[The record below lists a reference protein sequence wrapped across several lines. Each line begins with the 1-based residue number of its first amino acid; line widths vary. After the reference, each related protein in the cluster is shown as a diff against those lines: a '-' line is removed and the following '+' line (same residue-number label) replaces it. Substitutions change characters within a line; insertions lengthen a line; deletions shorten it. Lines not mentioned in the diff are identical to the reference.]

1 MQPMT
6 FNGMTLLRH
15 VYKIKMLPDVKT
27 GWMVLTSIQTKEYLF
42 CYAKGIGLIY
52 LKKTL
57 SGFLQKEIQIRNWQ
71 VN

>member
-1 MQPMT
+1 
-6 FNGMTLLRH
+6 
-15 VYKIKMLPDVKT
+15 MLPLVKLAGGT
-27 GWMVLTSIQTKEYLF
+27 YEYTNEEYLF

>member
-1 MQPMT
+1 
-6 FNGMTLLRH
+6 
-15 VYKIKMLPDVKT
+15 MLPLVKLAGGSYAYT
-27 GWMVLTSIQTKEYLF
+27 NEEYLF

-57 SGFLQKEIQIRNWQ
+57 SGFVQKEIQIRNWQ